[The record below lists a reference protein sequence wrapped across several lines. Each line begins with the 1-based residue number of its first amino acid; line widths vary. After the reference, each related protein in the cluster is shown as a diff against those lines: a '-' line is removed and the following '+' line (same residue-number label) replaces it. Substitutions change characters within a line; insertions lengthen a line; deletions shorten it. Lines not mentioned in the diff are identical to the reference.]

1 MYNVEAGSDFGLSL
15 AILSLLKIE
24 LIFFYV
30 IWAIFDHFF
39 LMIFFKEPG
48 QKNSGEV
55 REREIKEIVRVFNS
69 KIVENFCAITTKYS
83 I

>member
-1 MYNVEAGSDFGLSL
+1 LTT
-15 AILSLLKIE
+15 
-24 LIFFYV
+24 FF
-30 IWAIFDHFF
+30 DD
-39 LMIFFKEPG
+39 FFKEPG

>member
-1 MYNVEAGSDFGLSL
+1 
-15 AILSLLKIE
+15 
-24 LIFFYV
+24 
-30 IWAIFDHFF
+30 
-39 LMIFFKEPG
+39 MIFFKEPG

-69 KIVENFCAITTKYS
+69 KIVENFFAITTKYS

>member
-24 LIFFYV
+24 LIL
-30 IWAIFDHFF
+30 I
-39 LMIFFKEPG
+39 FKEPG
-48 QKNSGEV
+48 FQNRDLEQNYCSRSKNSGEV

-69 KIVENFCAITTKYS
+69 KSLKLLRYNYKI
-83 I
+83 

>member
-24 LIFFYV
+24 LIFLCNLGHF
-30 IWAIFDHFF
+30 WPLFFDD
-39 LMIFFKEPG
+39 FFKEPG